1 MGTLGYDI
9 SSGATK
15 YQPPLKF
22 LDLPLVPDDTL
33 GLEFGLDLP
42 DLGFDLTVSQGF
54 DLGSSSMP
62 NNDDSDWGL
71 LPLFPTSY
79 ASHSN
84 SIETTNNGFDS
95 TLKGFHGDGYDLSLL
110 PHAYPMGSQD
120 YQPPTVHISLPSSE
134 GLDLPALAFGSTV
147 SEAFDLGS
155 CSMPHNDDSDLCLLP
170 PFPTSYDLSL
180 LPHAYPM
187 GSQDYQ
193 PPTVHITLPSSE
205 GLDLPALAFGSTV
218 SEGFDLGSCSMPHN
232 DDSDL
237 CLLPPFPTSYDL
249 SLLPHAYPM
258 GSQDYQPPTVHI
270 TLPSSEG
277 LDLPA
282 LAFGS
287 TTYEDQ
293 HQIRIWAGFYRR
305 PVLESHCAALELT
318 DLINRLVRFGSGA
331 SALIWGGFSS
341 PTVLPST
348 TSSDPSSSPTAALKH
363 ELADRPMERRIACF
377 AV

>member
-1 MGTLGYDI
+1 MASMPLGLNHQQPQAVINEPQKLVPRRSDLLLSCVSLRCGVHVDCMCCPHQRLGDTQHPGDSMGTLGYDI

-22 LDLPLVPDDTL
+22 LDLPSLVPDDTL

-42 DLGFDLTVSQGF
+42 DLGFDLTISEGF

-62 NNDDSDWGL
+62 KNDDSDLGL
-71 LPLFPTSY
+71 LLPFPTSY

-84 SIETTNNGFDS
+84 SMETTNNGFDS

-147 SEAFDLGS
+147 SEGFDLGS
-155 CSMPHNDDSDLCLLP
+155 SSMPNNDDSDLGLLP
-170 PFPTSYDLSL
+170 PFPTSYASHSNSMETTNNGFDSTLKGFHGDGYDLSL

-193 PPTVHITLPSSE
+193 PPTVHISLPSSE

-218 SEGFDLGSCSMPHN
+218 SEGFDLGSCLMPHN
-232 DDSDL
+232 DDSDFNL
-237 CLLPPFPTSYDL
+237 YPPSKKMRTS
-249 SLLPHAYPM
+249 
-258 GSQDYQPPTVHI
+258 
-270 TLPSSEG
+270 
-277 LDLPA
+277 
-282 LAFGS
+282 
-287 TTYEDQ
+287 
-293 HQIRIWAGFYRR
+293 
-305 PVLESHCAALELT
+305 
-318 DLINRLVRFGSGA
+318 
-331 SALIWGGFSS
+331 
-341 PTVLPST
+341 
-348 TSSDPSSSPTAALKH
+348 
-363 ELADRPMERRIACF
+363 
-377 AV
+377 